1 LILSQRFDGGLWAR
15 GSSRWAFASLTLALL
30 SYCALVIEWT
40 GVLHQDCGQWDLNCA
55 AYGVLVLAIG
65 CIPGTFAALASF
77 ESNSHRSFSW
87 LVLLLNGV
95 PGVPSAALVLW
106 FLGK

>member
-1 LILSQRFDGGLWAR
+1 MSTPFEGGLWSR
-15 GSSRWAFASLTLALL
+15 GSSQWAFTSLGLAVL
-30 SYCALVIEWT
+30 SYFALVIEWT

-55 AYGVLVLAIG
+55 AYGVLALAIG
-65 CIPGTFAALASF
+65 CMLGTFAALASF
-77 ESNSHRSFSW
+77 ERNSHRSFSW

-95 PGVPSAALVLW
+95 PGIPSAAMVLW